1 MRLPRLTVLQALLL
15 VAVIAVGL
23 DSLVHPTR
31 YRIRLLLWVEV
42 SLLVFA
48 SFLARYASARTAAWW
63 FGFACFGWAQ
73 LVHTASTSPCFPSA
87 PGTPISDGFED
98 FFFPFNIAE
107 TITDIMISIL
117 GSGLIRNHYSVLAV
131 VRFWMLIGTGVIGG
145 YVSLFVHGHQG
156 SWQIHPGAAPSLLT
170 TMSK

>member
-48 SFLARYASARTAAWW
+48 SFLARGPATAPERPR
-63 FGFACFGWAQ
+63 GGSDLHV
-73 LVHTASTSPCFPSA
+73 LV
-87 PGTPISDGFED
+87 
-98 FFFPFNIAE
+98 
-107 TITDIMISIL
+107 
-117 GSGLIRNHYSVLAV
+117 
-131 VRFWMLIGTGVIGG
+131 
-145 YVSLFVHGHQG
+145 GH
-156 SWQIHPGAAPSLLT
+156 S
-170 TMSK
+170 